1 MDDNKFPIGNF
12 INIEPYRV
20 LMVKDP
26 ISKNVKISK
35 HLIKLARKFV
45 GENKPYP
52 SLAQFANQS
61 FRNELEK
68 RGIKV

>member
-1 MDDNKFPIGNF
+1 MAK
-12 INIEPYRV
+12 E
-20 LMVKDP
+20 P
-26 ISKNVKISK
+26 ISKNVKISR

-45 GENKPYP
+45 GVNKPYP